1 MTHLAQA
8 LRQAE
13 AILAQ
18 AGVASPLVDAK
29 LIASDLLGCS
39 TLELHF
45 HLNEPTPTGFW
56 EAVERRKAREP
67 LQHILGHAPF
77 GPLELT
83 VGEGVFIP
91 RPETEVLADWAVTH
105 TPPAATV
112 VDLCTGSGALAA
124 YIAYYCDAEVWAVER
139 SERAA
144 AYARRNLPESVHLI
158 QGDAG
163 DIEHLA
169 GLEHLAQS
177 VDVVV
182 SNPPYVPESKDLS
195 PEVYFDPHEA
205 VFAGADG
212 MALIPNLLEVA
223 FRLLKDG
230 GVIGVEHDDA
240 TSQAVQ
246 EAFAAT
252 GFCDIRVLKDFT
264 GRARFV
270 TGSKLIQRTSPI
282 LNGHS

>member
-29 LIASDLLGCS
+29 LIASDLLACS

-45 HLNEPTPTGFW
+45 HLNEPIPQGFW

-67 LQHILGHAPF
+67 LQYILGHAPF
-77 GPLELT
+77 GPLELK
-83 VGEGVFIP
+83 VGPGVFIP
-91 RPETEVLADWAVTH
+91 RPETEVLADWAVKH

-112 VDLCTGSGALAA
+112 VDFCTGSGALAA
-124 YIAYYCDAEVWAVER
+124 YIAHYCDAQVWAVER
-139 SERAA
+139 SVEAK
-144 AYARRNLPESVHLI
+144 AYAKRNLPSAVHLI

-163 DIEHLA
+163 DLEHLA
-169 GLEHLAQS
+169 GLSHLEQS

-182 SNPPYVPESKDLS
+182 SNPPYVPETKDLS

-205 VFAGADG
+205 VFGGKDG
-212 MALIPNLLEVA
+212 MALIPRLLAVA

-240 TSQAVQ
+240 TSALVQ
-246 EAFAAT
+246 EAFAQA
-252 GFCDIRVLKDFT
+252 GFSDIRVLKDFT

-270 TGSKLIQRTSPI
+270 TGSKLSQRTSTI